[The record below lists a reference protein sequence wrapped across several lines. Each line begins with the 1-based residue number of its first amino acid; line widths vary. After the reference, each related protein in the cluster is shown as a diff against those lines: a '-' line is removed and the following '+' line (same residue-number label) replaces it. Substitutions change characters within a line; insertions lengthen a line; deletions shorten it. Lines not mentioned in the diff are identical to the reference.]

1 MGYKPEARVQHT
13 LRMRLLRCADRLCS
27 MANTHNLPANR
38 PDIALGPQGFFQLEQ
53 RHAPPHSD
61 LARSTRARIGHSGF
75 RYLPSYSPCPGYV
88 SPPDCDQM
96 ETLGTG

>member
-1 MGYKPEARVQHT
+1 
-13 LRMRLLRCADRLCS
+13 

-53 RHAPPHSD
+53 RHAPPHSA

-96 ETLGTG
+96 ETLGTGERIDCHCDGSISSPNCVSSEKRC